1 MFPIGRKASADQP
14 AATEAA
20 DGAAGGLVLPKPLRK
35 PFRHA
40 MRLFNQGVIFSASTL
55 AVVSGLIA
63 GAAGVIWL
71 RESGQGER
79 LVAMATAQA
88 GFRIA
93 EIEVTGTNET
103 SRIDV
108 LTRIDLGSE
117 RSLFSFDVHAARE
130 SLLSL
135 PWVADARVSK
145 SYPDRLLVEITERRP
160 FAVWQH
166 RGELQLIERD
176 GRAIVPFSEKFAGLP
191 LVVGEGAN
199 LRAADILTTASR
211 HPSVAERVVAYVR
224 IGERRWNLNLA
235 NGAVVLL
242 GETGEAAQIAELDRL
257 RGEEGLFERQVQRI
271 DMRLP
276 DRLVLRLP
284 PDAAEIRR
292 EAVTARIKAKAKAE
306 KDT

>member
-1 MFPIGRKASADQP
+1 MFPIGRKASAEQQRP
-14 AATEAA
+14 AEAS
-20 DGAAGGLVLPKPLRK
+20 DGAAGGMVLPKPLRK

-55 AVVSGLIA
+55 AVLSGLIA

-71 RESGQGER
+71 RESGQGEK

-93 EIEVTGTNET
+93 EIEVTGANET
-103 SRIDV
+103 SRVDM

-130 SLLSL
+130 ALLSL

-166 RGELQLIERD
+166 RGELHLIERD
-176 GRAIVPFSEKFAGLP
+176 GRVIVPFSDRFTGLP

-199 LRAADILTTASR
+199 ARAADILTTASR

-235 NGAVVLL
+235 SGAVVML
-242 GETGEAAQIAELDRL
+242 GEAGEAAQIAELDRL
-257 RGEEGLFERQVQRI
+257 RTEEGLFDRQVERI

-284 PDAAEIRR
+284 PDTAQSRR
-292 EAVTARIKAKAKAE
+292 EAIAARLKAKAKAE